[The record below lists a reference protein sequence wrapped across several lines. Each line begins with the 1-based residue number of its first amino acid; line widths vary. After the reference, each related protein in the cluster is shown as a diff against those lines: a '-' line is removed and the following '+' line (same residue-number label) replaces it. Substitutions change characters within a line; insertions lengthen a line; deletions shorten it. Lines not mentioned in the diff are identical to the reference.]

1 MLGDPVRL
9 CLLLPGVQSLQ
20 SLCWRE
26 RLGLLTRC
34 RSLLF
39 AVLLR
44 WCLVQFLPVFQR
56 LRSWRPGFEL
66 TGRCCL
72 KPAFLGSQELLRLVL
87 QLVLHL
93 FLQLFLQFL
102 TQMTEL

>member
-9 CLLLPGVQSLQ
+9 CLLLPGVQSLL
-20 SLCWRE
+20 LCWLK

-44 WCLVQFLPVFQR
+44 WCLL
-56 LRSWRPGFEL
+56 
-66 TGRCCL
+66 
-72 KPAFLGSQELLRLVL
+72 
-87 QLVLHL
+87 
-93 FLQLFLQFL
+93 
-102 TQMTEL
+102 

>member
-9 CLLLPGVQSLQ
+9 CLLPSVVQSLL
-20 SLCWRE
+20 LCWRE

-39 AVLLR
+39 ALLLR

-66 TGRCCL
+66 PVRCCL
-72 KPAFLGSQELLRLVL
+72 KPAFLGSQGLLRLV
-87 QLVLHL
+87 
-93 FLQLFLQFL
+93 LQLFLQFL

>member
-1 MLGDPVRL
+1 MLGEPVRL
-9 CLLLPGVQSLQ
+9 CLLPPGVQSLL
-20 SLCWRE
+20 LCWRE

-44 WCLVQFLPVFQR
+44 CCLVQFLPVFQR
-56 LRSWRPGFEL
+56 LRSWEPGFEL

-72 KPAFLGSQELLRLVL
+72 KPAFLGSQDLLRLVL
-87 QLVLHL
+87 PLVLHL
-93 FLQLFLQFL
+93 FLQLFLHFL
-102 TQMTEL
+102 TQMAEL